1 LNFWEVKTAIAKS
14 STNQPDHNGKK
25 TGADFFGNSRRT
37 LRLRHMP
44 GQHPGEWPMSS
55 NIELGND
62 RVWSSDIRRAEKIGD
77 RGFRKWISE
86 GRFPRPDGNLF
97 GRNFWLRATYEQW
110 RADVMAGRFRRRS
123 NLSRSSFGSS
133 AA

>member
-1 LNFWEVKTAIAKS
+1 
-14 STNQPDHNGKK
+14 
-25 TGADFFGNSRRT
+25 
-37 LRLRHMP
+37 
-44 GQHPGEWPMSS
+44 MSS

-97 GRNFWLRATYEQW
+97 GRNFWLRATFLLAQ
-110 RADVMAGRFRRRS
+110 RPLCVLCRDGD
-123 NLSRSSFGSS
+123 SFVRTNF
-133 AA
+133 